1 MTEYVKY
8 EVQLSNDQIRKIK
21 RGIKENEAVS
31 IRLQPTNQVKTYL
44 MLTRTDI
51 NRYQK
56 LSNQLIKDTQRVTNI
71 F

>member
-1 MTEYVKY
+1 MTEYEKY

-44 MLTRTDI
+44 MLTQ
-51 NRYQK
+51 NRHK
-56 LSNQLIKDTQRVTNI
+56 PTIKNFSNQAYQRHN
-71 F
+71 

>member
-31 IRLQPTNQVKTYL
+31 IRLQPTNLVKL
-44 MLTRTDI
+44 KHI
-51 NRYQK
+51 
-56 LSNQLIKDTQRVTNI
+56 
-71 F
+71 